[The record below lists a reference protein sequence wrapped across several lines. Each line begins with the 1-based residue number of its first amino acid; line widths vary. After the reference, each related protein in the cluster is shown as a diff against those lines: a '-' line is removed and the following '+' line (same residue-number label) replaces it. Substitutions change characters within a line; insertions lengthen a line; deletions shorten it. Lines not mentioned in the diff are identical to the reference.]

1 MKTENINSFERL
13 SLFCHISGL
22 FSVFL
27 GMAVAVLDLTNG
39 DMRHVQVGIYV
50 FITGY
55 ALVKISSK
63 ISAVLLDESSS
74 RRS

>member
-1 MKTENINSFERL
+1 MKSENYNSLERL
-13 SLFCHISGL
+13 SLFCHFSGL

-27 GMAVAVLDLTNG
+27 GMVVAFFDVMNG
-39 DMRHVQVGIYV
+39 DIKHVQVGIYV

-63 ISAVLLDESSS
+63 ISAILIDESSS
-74 RRS
+74 RR

>member
-1 MKTENINSFERL
+1 HF
-13 SLFCHISGL
+13 SGL

-27 GMAVAVLDLTNG
+27 GMVVGFLDVMNG
-39 DMRHVQVGIYV
+39 DMKHVQVGIYV

-63 ISAVLLDESSS
+63 ISAILIDESSS
-74 RRS
+74 RR